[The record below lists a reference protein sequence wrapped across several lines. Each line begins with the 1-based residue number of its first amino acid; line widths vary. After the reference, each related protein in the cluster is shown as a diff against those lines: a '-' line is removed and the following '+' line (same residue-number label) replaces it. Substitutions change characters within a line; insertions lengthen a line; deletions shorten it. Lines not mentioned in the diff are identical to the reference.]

1 MADLNG
7 MQILPTKGLSTVG
20 NPGLGLY
27 SLIAD
32 SENSNQL
39 TLIIGGALSFTA
51 VVIGSLGAA
60 ELVITPAVLAANAD
74 DYSPTDWSAANRAL
88 LAASVPVSI
97 TGFDAVA
104 AVVAKD
110 VVNSAAFV
118 ITLKHEDAASLA
130 ANRIHIPGGLDLPL
144 NQDDNVSL
152 WYDISISRWRLV

>member
-1 MADLNG
+1 
-7 MQILPTKGLSTVG
+7 
-20 NPGLGLY
+20 
-27 SLIAD
+27 
-32 SENSNQL
+32 
-39 TLIIGGALSFTA
+39 
-51 VVIGSLGAA
+51 
-60 ELVITPAVLAANAD
+60 
-74 DYSPTDWSAANRAL
+74 
-88 LAASVPVSI
+88 VSI

-104 AVVAKD
+104 TVVAKD